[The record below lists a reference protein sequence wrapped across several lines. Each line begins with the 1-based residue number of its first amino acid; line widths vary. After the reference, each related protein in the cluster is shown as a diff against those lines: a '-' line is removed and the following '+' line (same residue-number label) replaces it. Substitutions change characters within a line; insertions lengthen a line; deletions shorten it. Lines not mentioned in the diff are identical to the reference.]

1 MTSASDDQ
9 FAEEAATNILPC
21 MKTISDFLARLTRPI
36 SPAAVGAMSL
46 DVVDDIADT
55 EEEKVGVQVGLA
67 NAAYKAFED
76 FIEPLSRTGKLFA
89 TVLYK
94 THTCSF
100 DREFA
105 AMEAAEIHK
114 AKRSWIS
121 MGCSSEAW

>member
-1 MTSASDDQ
+1 MTQASEDQ
-9 FAEEAATNILPC
+9 FAEEATTKIWPC
-21 MKTISDFLARLTRPI
+21 MMSITEFLARFTKPI

-55 EEEKVGVQVGLA
+55 EEEKVSAQVGLS

-76 FIEPLSRTGKLFA
+76 FIKPLSQPGKLFA

-105 AMEAAEIHK
+105 AIEAFESSK
-114 AKRSWIS
+114 ASKVHFS
-121 MGCSSEAW
+121 MG